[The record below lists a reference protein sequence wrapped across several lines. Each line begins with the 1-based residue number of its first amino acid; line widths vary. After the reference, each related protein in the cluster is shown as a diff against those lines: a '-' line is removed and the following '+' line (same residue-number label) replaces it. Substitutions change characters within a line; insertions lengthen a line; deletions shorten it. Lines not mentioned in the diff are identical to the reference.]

1 MTAQRPVGA
10 GVSKGCRISPV
21 WSSDR
26 ISVTASVSLDG
37 RACVGWVPLAR
48 MGVHY
53 SPSLIASEAAGRL
66 NSNEL
71 IEVEIDDGL
80 ESFAGAAVL
89 DGLGQCPNQTAYSAC
104 SATSSATASTQCWSR
119 ERWSVDRR

>member
-1 MTAQRPVGA
+1 MTAQRPAGA

-26 ISVTASVSLDG
+26 ISVTACVSLDG
-37 RACVGWVPLAR
+37 RACAGWVPLAR
-48 MGVHY
+48 MGGHY

-66 NSNEL
+66 NSDEL

-80 ESFAGAAVL
+80 ERSASSWGSASRTTGTSGASRQKRSPSSRRKSGTGPAGH
-89 DGLGQCPNQTAYSAC
+89 GGPAYRS
-104 SATSSATASTQCWSR
+104 
-119 ERWSVDRR
+119 

>member
-1 MTAQRPVGA
+1 MAAQRPVGA
-10 GVSKGCRISPV
+10 GVGEGCSISPV

-37 RACVGWVPLAR
+37 RACAGWVPLAR

-66 NSNEL
+66 NSDEL

-80 ESFAGAAVL
+80 ESCAGAAVL
-89 DGLGQCPNQTAYSAC
+89 DGLGQCLEPD
-104 SATSSATASTQCWSR
+104 
-119 ERWSVDRR
+119 SVLGL

>member
-26 ISVTASVSLDG
+26 ISVTACVSLDG
-37 RACVGWVPLAR
+37 RACAGWVPLAR
-48 MGVHY
+48 MGGHY

-66 NSNEL
+66 NSDEL

-80 ESFAGAAVL
+80 ESFAGTAVL
-89 DGLGQCPNQTAYSAC
+89 DGLGQCLEPD
-104 SATSSATASTQCWSR
+104 
-119 ERWSVDRR
+119 SVLGL